1 MNVLN
6 VNINRINKITI
17 RDIDREIEKECKI

>member
-6 VNINRINKITI
+6 VNINRINKIKI
-17 RDIDREIEKECKI
+17 IDIDREIEKECKR